1 MQRKRRR
8 RYTKE
13 FKSEVV
19 EYANNSTLPIS
30 QIAKEFGI
38 SDTCL
43 HRWKHQETIDAGK
56 GKPNQLT
63 TNEKEELR
71 RLRRENRKLREE
83 KEILKKAAVFFA
95 KNVQ

>member
-43 HRWKHQETIDAGK
+43 HRWKQQQAIDAGK

-63 TNEKEELR
+63 TDEKEELR